1 MTDLRIYDEKGV
13 WKFVIFNLMDCRV
26 LEASDTDLNTIL
38 IVSGFKTLQLPTSTP
53 SVSDVQTGG
62 DDAKN
67 VL

>member
-1 MTDLRIYDEKGV
+1 
-13 WKFVIFNLMDCRV
+13 VIFNLMDYRV
-26 LEASDTDLNTIL
+26 FEASETDLNTIL
-38 IVSGFKTLQLPTSTP
+38 NVSAFKTLQLPTSTP